1 MNHVLEIC
9 RDFLCCSGRIPNRR
23 RKDERE
29 EMTLLT
35 PQIPMYRQV
44 DRSLGEP
51 VSTPKRN
58 ETLKRTMEWQ
68 QKQKGAGTAQSS

>member
-1 MNHVLEIC
+1 
-9 RDFLCCSGRIPNRR
+9 
-23 RKDERE
+23 
-29 EMTLLT
+29 MTLLT

-44 DRSLGEP
+44 DRSVGEA

-68 QKQKGAGTAQSS
+68 QKQKGAGGSSVFLRLSSVISFTSTG

>member
-1 MNHVLEIC
+1 MA
-9 RDFLCCSGRIPNRR
+9 
-23 RKDERE
+23 
-29 EMTLLT
+29 LLT

-68 QKQKGAGTAQSS
+68 QGAKGAGDSSVFLRLSCVISFTSTRKEFEPEPGDRSG